1 MKNTFF
7 SLGLF
12 FLPLPILAMDCSNLG
27 SSLSKACEITNDI
40 NTQGKR
46 DIYLTG
52 YHWYPHRQTH
62 TDQHKW
68 GFGGGLGKSLTNEKG
83 NEHMVY
89 GLAFADQ
96 NKHAQLLVG
105 YAYQA
110 YWNVGSLQLGI
121 GHSIGLTSRKDKFH
135 RVPFPYI
142 LPLISL
148 KIQALTL
155 YATYIPK
162 FKGTSNPDRV
172 FLMGKYTF
180 N

>member
-1 MKNTFF
+1 MKKTFLSF
-7 SLGLF
+7 ILF
-12 FLPLPILAMDCSNLG
+12 FLTLPLLAIDCSNLG
-27 SSLSKACEITNDI
+27 SSLSKGCEVMNDI

-52 YHWYPHRQTH
+52 YHWYPQHQTNR
-62 TDQHKW
+62 DYQRW
-68 GFGGGLGKSLTNEKG
+68 GVGGGLGKSLTNEAG

-110 YWNVGSLQLGI
+110 YWDMGGLKLGV

-142 LPLISL
+142 LPLVSV

-162 FKGTSNPDRV
+162 FKGTSTEDRV